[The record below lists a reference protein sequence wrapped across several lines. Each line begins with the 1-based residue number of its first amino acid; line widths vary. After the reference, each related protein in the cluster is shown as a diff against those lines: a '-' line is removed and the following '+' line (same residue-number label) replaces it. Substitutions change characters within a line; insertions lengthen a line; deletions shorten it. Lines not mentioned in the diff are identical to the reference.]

1 MPEIDLCLL
10 DCSSIQRYVFGSNK
24 LKSNIGASHIVVKVY
39 DEWLE
44 SVVTEVTAGECKINE
59 WCKHPEAILMLSDP
73 NLLIEMET
81 GYIGGGNALLMFRRT
96 NGASKAQDFV
106 RKWTRKLLLEA
117 PGVQP
122 VIAIHSANLPPTA
135 ADMDAVFKILEK
147 NKNLQKAETIIPRHG
162 ITAEC
167 KVTGLSA
174 DGYSPIL
181 QEYVS
186 AVAATK
192 IAAVDDATE
201 IARQKYLDDKVFK
214 GFTFSNEVDEL
225 GQTKGEDN
233 HIAIVHIDGNNIGE
247 RFKACESLADKRLL
261 AKRIDK
267 ITQEAMRETMRQ
279 FKPKFLDLVDDK
291 LDPYWNPETQEC
303 YMPLRPIILNGD
315 DVTFVCDARLGFY
328 FAETFMRE
336 FSKMELDDIPALQNT
351 DLKKLSSCAGIAI
364 TRTKYPFYR
373 GYQLAEELCKEAK
386 KYGRPTNTSWLDFH
400 FSHSGLSYHDLDELR
415 ARQYMVG
422 ENCLLWRPWQVDDP
436 DDKKSFL
443 AAKEAIK
450 HFRTAGREGKGW
462 PNSKLNDFFHSL
474 VQGQERTKEFLAIAQ
489 SRGLTLPEIPGV
501 KHAASNGWVG
511 NFTPYYDIIEMMDF
525 YPPALM
531 EENNV

>member
-1 MPEIDLCLL
+1 MAEIDLCLL

-24 LKSNIGASHIVVKVY
+24 LKSNIGASQIIAKVY
-39 DEWLE
+39 EEWLE
-44 SVVTEVTAGECKINE
+44 QTVAGATGGKYELKDWRRNRTAI
-59 WCKHPEAILMLSDP
+59 HLSSASGSD
-73 NLLIEMET
+73 LLMET

-106 RKWTRKLLLEA
+106 RAWTRKLLLEA

-122 VIAIHSANLPPTA
+122 VIAIHEANLPPTA
-135 ADMDAVFKILEK
+135 ADVEVIFKILER

-167 KVTGLSA
+167 KITGLSA
-174 DGYSPIL
+174 DIYSPIVK
-181 QEYVS
+181 EHVS
-186 AVAATK
+186 AIAATK
-192 IAAVDDATE
+192 IEAVGDATK
-201 IARQKYLDDKVFK
+201 AAKRKYLDEKVYK

-225 GQTKGEDN
+225 GQKKYEDN

-247 RFKACESLADKRLL
+247 RFKACASLVDKRLL
-261 AKRIDK
+261 ANRIDEV
-267 ITQEAMRETMRQ
+267 TQEAMRETMRQ
-279 FKPKFLDLVDDK
+279 FKPKFITLVDNK
-291 LDPYWNPETQEC
+291 LDPFWNPEEQEF

-336 FSKMELDDIPALQNT
+336 FGKTELNDIPALQNS

-386 KYGRPTNTSWLDFH
+386 KSGHLTNTSWLDFH
-400 FSHSGLSYHDLDELR
+400 FSHSGLSYRDLDELR

-443 AAKEAIK
+443 AAKAAIK
-450 HFRTAGREGKGW
+450 HFRTAGRDGKGW

-474 VQGQERTKEFLAIAQ
+474 AQGQERTKEFLAIAQ
-489 SRGLTLPEIPGV
+489 SRGLTLPEMPGV

-531 EENNV
+531 EDNHA